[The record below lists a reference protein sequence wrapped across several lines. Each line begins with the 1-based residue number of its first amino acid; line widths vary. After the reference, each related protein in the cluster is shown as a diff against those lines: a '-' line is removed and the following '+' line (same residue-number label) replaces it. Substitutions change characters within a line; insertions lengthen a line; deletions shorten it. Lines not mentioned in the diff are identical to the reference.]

1 MGGLSALPPQLLNF
15 AITQLPNHPITQ
27 FACGTLALITIRP
40 PKVASARDIA
50 REILT
55 VVPLVMRAVAAELR
69 ASGELPAPAHFG
81 LLSMLSAQPHART
94 LTELAAFQGVSL
106 PTMSN
111 SISALVDRGW
121 VQRTGA
127 GGDRRQVVIEVTPT
141 GRAALDRV
149 SACAERHLAEVL
161 APLDA
166 RSRRRVHTG
175 LGLLRQVF
183 GGKPAGRERRARK
196 PAAGR
201 THGRG

>member
-1 MGGLSALPPQLLNF
+1 MGGLSALPPQLLSS
-15 AITQLPNHPITQ
+15 AIPKPQFPNYPIHPITQ

-94 LTELAAFQGVSL
+94 LTELAALQGVSL

-161 APLDA
+161 APA
-166 RSRRRVHTG
+166 RWAVATPGAPGPRTASTG
-175 LGLLRQVF
+175 LR
-183 GGKPAGRERRARK
+183 
-196 PAAGR
+196 
-201 THGRG
+201 